1 MKIIP
6 IKRFDVNE
14 HSTVSEMKLNGK
26 TYFILEDTIRN
37 IADKIYGET
46 AIPYGKYKLSLV
58 KYGSLHNWLSTHKL
72 TRKSYKGV
80 ILLSGIKGFNGVCFH
95 PGATVKNTLGCL
107 LPTLKYTKIKHLD
120 GTEEFQSDWESS
132 NAAYA
137 ETYKIIVDSILK
149 EPTYFEIINDIK

>member
-1 MKIIP
+1 MIFK
-6 IKRFDVNE
+6 IKRIDCNE
-14 HSTVSEMKLNGK
+14 HSTVSEMEINGK

-37 IADKIYGET
+37 ISDKIYGET

-58 KYGSLHNWLSTHKL
+58 KYGSLHNWLSNKF
-72 TRKSYKGV
+72 KAGYKGV
-80 ILLSGIKGFNGVCFH
+80 ILLNGVKGFTGVCYH

-107 LPTLKYTKIKHLD
+107 LPTLKYSKIKHAD

-132 NAAYA
+132 NQAYA

-149 EPTYFEIINDIK
+149 EDTYFEVINDIK

>member
-1 MKIIP
+1 MIFKIRRI
-6 IKRFDVNE
+6 DANE
-14 HSTVSEMKLNGK
+14 HSTVSEMEINGK

-72 TRKSYKGV
+72 TKKSYKGV
-80 ILLSGIKGFNGVCFH
+80 ILLSGVKGFNGVCFH
-95 PGATVKNTLGCL
+95 PGATVKNTEGCL
-107 LPTLKYTKIKHLD
+107 LPTLKYSKIKHAD
-120 GTEEFQSDWESS
+120 GTEEFTSDWDSS
-132 NAAYA
+132 YQAYV

-149 EPTYFEIINDIK
+149 EDTYFEIINDIK